1 MLKRKNV
8 RFSDKKH
15 SVRGIISFLMSVISI
30 LLLGIVFYFSSLAKG
45 EGGSFLGGIGL
56 IILIFSLAG
65 FILAIKAYKEK
76 DIYYHTPILGS
87 IFNGTIFIVLFILYI
102 MGLFL

>member
-1 MLKRKNV
+1 M

-15 SVRGIISFLMSVISI
+15 SVRGIISLLISIISI
-30 LLLGIVFYFSSLAKG
+30 LLLGILFYFSSLAKG
-45 EGGSFLGGIGL
+45 EGGSLLGAIGL
-56 IILIFSLAG
+56 ILLIFSSAG

-76 DIYYHTPILGS
+76 DIYYQAPILGS
-87 IFNGTIFIVLFILYI
+87 ILNGVIFIVLFILYI